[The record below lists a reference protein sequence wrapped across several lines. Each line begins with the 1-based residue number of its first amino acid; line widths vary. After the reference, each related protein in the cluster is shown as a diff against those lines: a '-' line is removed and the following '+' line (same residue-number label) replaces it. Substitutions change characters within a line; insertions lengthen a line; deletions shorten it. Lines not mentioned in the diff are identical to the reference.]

1 MQIKKYE
8 AKTVQEALDTIK
20 RELGPEAIIL
30 QTKKNRKGFGLMSDG
45 SVEVTVAVSERSI
58 QKKKFSENRMHPEDV
73 KRVQSS
79 PSDKQV
85 EVYDK
90 MLEKHLERMQAKAPG
105 DQVQLSSQAQ
115 KQSKTQS
122 KITATRYIDIA
133 EIDGQTRLDNKGG
146 QARELDAR
154 VHPQRA
160 PLIPAPHIPSLPQAP
175 SSSGERVG
183 LEQELQHLKR
193 IIGEMK
199 DSQDEMR
206 SGSGG
211 TGAQALVGKPSL
223 STPAL
228 LNAYEQLV
236 VNGIDKYYAHVLTKQ
251 AAFALGDKACEN
263 PDAVLDQ
270 MALEIM
276 DNTEVLPIME
286 GIANQIAKRGEGGPV
301 MIAIVGPTGVGKTTT
316 VAKIA
321 SRVLRD
327 LKVRVGLINLDS
339 YKVAAFD
346 QIATYAKILNV
357 PFRSA
362 ANADELKLAV
372 QDFKSL
378 DVLLID
384 TTGRSQKETESLK
397 EMEQLLHSVAGM
409 RTYLALSVATRDAEL
424 YEMGRRF
431 SIFRPEGLILSKL
444 DEALMYGSIYNIS
457 QRLKLPLSLFTTG
470 QKVPD
475 DIEEAAK
482 ERVAA
487 LVLDLQFEGA
497 EDNNASQT
505 TDIL

>member
-1 MQIKKYE
+1 MS
-8 AKTVQEALDTIK
+8 TTILEQK
-20 RELGPEAIIL
+20 QRELRQLTQQGVHQNTHQRP
-30 QTKKNRKGFGLMSDG
+30 T
-45 SVEVTVAVSERSI
+45 T
-58 QKKKFSENRMHPEDV
+58 
-73 KRVQSS
+73 
-79 PSDKQV
+79 
-85 EVYDK
+85 
-90 MLEKHLERMQAKAPG
+90 QA
-105 DQVQLSSQAQ
+105 
-115 KQSKTQS
+115 
-122 KITATRYIDIA
+122 
-133 EIDGQTRLDNKGG
+133 
-146 QARELDAR
+146 
-154 VHPQRA
+154 
-160 PLIPAPHIPSLPQAP
+160 
-175 SSSGERVG
+175 VG

-193 IIGEMK
+193 IIGELQE
-199 DSQDEMR
+199 SQDEIR
-206 SGSGG
+206 GGGSGA
-211 TGAQALVGKPSL
+211 GAQALVQKPSL

-236 VNGIDKYYAHVLTKQ
+236 VNGIDKYYAHVLVKQ
-251 AAFALGDKACEN
+251 AAFALGDKASEN

-270 MALEIM
+270 LALEVM
-276 DNTEVLPIME
+276 ENTEVLPIIE
-286 GIANQIAKRGEGGPV
+286 RVNRQVSERTEANRTPV
-301 MIAIVGPTGVGKTTT
+301 MMAIVGPTGVGKTTT

-321 SRVLRD
+321 SRLVRD
-327 LKVRVGLINLDS
+327 QKLKVGLINLDS

-362 ANADELKLAV
+362 SNAEDLSLAV
-372 QDFKSL
+372 QDFKGL
-378 DVLLID
+378 DVVIID

-397 EMEQLLHSVAGM
+397 EMEQLLHSITGV

-431 SIFRPEGLILSKL
+431 SIFRPEGLILAKL

-487 LVLDLQFEGA
+487 LILDLHFEGA
-497 EDNNASQT
+497 DENSRSQT